1 MTGSVD
7 MAARLRAVAGLK
19 LWPNAPL
26 GPFTTMGVGGPA
38 ALLAAAATPEAV
50 AAALAC
56 LSDAGSPWAFL
67 GAGSNMLVGDKGF
80 AGIVLKLSDEL
91 QYVQVVDEDAAAPAA
106 AGAAAAT
113 APADSPQGGDTVILE
128 VGAATPLPKLSA
140 LVADWGLSGLEFA
153 CAIPGSV
160 GGAVLMNAGAHG
172 AEMSSVVVAVQVA
185 EPGTLRWEPATSLEW
200 RYRSCSV
207 PPGSAVT
214 AVRLCLAR
222 DQVST
227 VKSRRRRY
235 LQWRRENQPRGQ
247 RTFGSTFKNPPGDS
261 AGRLLDAAGLKGSIR
276 GGAAV
281 SRVHANFIINYADA
295 TAADVVSLMT
305 MMREAVYIKFGL
317 LLEPEVHVLGVS
329 LPWVRT

>member
-1 MTGSVD
+1 
-7 MAARLRAVAGLK
+7 
-19 LWPNAPL
+19 
-26 GPFTTMGVGGPA
+26 
-38 ALLAAAATPEAV
+38 
-50 AAALAC
+50 
-56 LSDAGSPWAFL
+56 
-67 GAGSNMLVGDKGF
+67 
-80 AGIVLKLSDEL
+80 
-91 QYVQVVDEDAAAPAA
+91 
-106 AGAAAAT
+106 
-113 APADSPQGGDTVILE
+113 
-128 VGAATPLPKLSA
+128 
-140 LVADWGLSGLEFA
+140 
-153 CAIPGSV
+153 
-160 GGAVLMNAGAHG
+160 MNAGAHG

-247 RTFGSTFKNPPGDS
+247 RTFGSTFKNPPDDS

-317 LLEPEVHVLGVS
+317 LLEPEVHLLGVS

>member
-1 MTGSVD
+1 M
-7 MAARLRAVAGLK
+7 
-19 LWPNAPL
+19 
-26 GPFTTMGVGGPA
+26 
-38 ALLAAAATPEAV
+38 
-50 AAALAC
+50 
-56 LSDAGSPWAFL
+56 
-67 GAGSNMLVGDKGF
+67 
-80 AGIVLKLSDEL
+80 
-91 QYVQVVDEDAAAPAA
+91 
-106 AGAAAAT
+106 
-113 APADSPQGGDTVILE
+113 GDTVILE

-140 LVADWGLSGLEFA
+140 LVADWGLAGLEFA

-200 RYRSCSV
+200 RYRSCSI
-207 PPGSAVT
+207 PSGGAVT

-222 DQVST
+222 DQVSA
-227 VKSRRRRY
+227 VKNRRRRY

-247 RTFGSTFKNPPGDS
+247 RTFGSTFKNPPDDS